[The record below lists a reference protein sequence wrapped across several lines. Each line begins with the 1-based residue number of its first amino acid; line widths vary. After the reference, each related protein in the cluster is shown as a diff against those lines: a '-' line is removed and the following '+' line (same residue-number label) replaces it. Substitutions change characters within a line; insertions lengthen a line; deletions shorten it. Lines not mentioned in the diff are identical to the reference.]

1 MTHIYWAGYLLVL
14 SLMGIGFT
22 ILMAGK
28 LKKEQ

>member
-1 MTHIYWAGYLLVL
+1 MTHIYWADLLVL
-14 SLMGIGFT
+14 SHGGIGFT